1 MSNNK
6 FHKILSDTITLP
18 LLPASQKITDT
29 SYYAVLEK
37 FEKIEESKISKIIPI
52 TSDIDCIYKP
62 EWITGYEFIKE
73 GENENETKDELKYYN
88 KLVITSISDN
98 STGKLRKDVME
109 FVVRN
114 NVNSLTPI
122 NHIYAKVSQIPKE
135 DINVNLEFI
144 PTEKQKKNG
153 LSENGGIISG
163 DEQKIHINYWAK
175 LNDIYQSNITLKL
188 NNNLLDKDKIKSLR
202 INKINSSDNKVIVD
216 LVYLI
221 DENIDIDHKPLEFE
235 AIFKTQYNEVKCS
248 KLIEQRLNTYT
259 ITLNIDKQNS
269 VVFNGDNR
277 ILEYKCTYTNGINKE
292 PIEVK
297 DNLYLDFSYVKD
309 KNELKYNVIKTIYD
323 TKSKTF
329 KTTINVYENYTR
341 EERQL
346 NVKAVYNGSK
356 KIKTDPPIT
365 LIQDK
370 SDIK

>member
-62 EWITGYEFIKE
+62 DWITGYEFIKE

-144 PTEKQKKNG
+144 PTEKQRKNG

-221 DENIDIDHKPLEFE
+221 DENIGTDKQLIFD
-235 AIFKTQYNEVKCS
+235 AIFKTQYNSVNQS
-248 KLIEQRLNTYT
+248 KTIIQKVNTYT
-259 ITLNIDKQNS
+259 ITLDIDKPNPE
-269 VVFNGDNR
+269 NYNDDNR
-277 ILEYKCTYTNGINKE
+277 ILIYKYTYTHGIN
-292 PIEVK
+292 
-297 DNLYLDFSYVKD
+297 
-309 KNELKYNVIKTIYD
+309 T
-323 TKSKTF
+323 TSK
-329 KTTINVYENYTR
+329 
-341 EERQL
+341 
-346 NVKAVYNGSK
+346 
-356 KIKTDPPIT
+356 
-365 LIQDK
+365 
-370 SDIK
+370 